1 MINLEIPKKFK
12 PLASQANQVA
22 TEVFRPISR
31 KYDAAE
37 HAYPK
42 ELDMLASLID
52 GMNEGSDIGGA
63 GAAGVRREANG
74 DDDGENRNGS
84 NLSTVLGIIELC
96 WGDVGLLLSMP
107 RQGLGNSAIASVA
120 TEEQLEHYGGKWAAM
135 AITEPEA
142 GSDSAAIR
150 TTAEL
155 DGDEYVLN
163 GEKIFVTSGDRADL
177 IVVWATLDR
186 SKGRAAIKSFIV
198 ERDNP
203 GLKLDRLEHKLGI
216 RASDTA
222 NFTLQDCR
230 VPKEALL
237 GDPEVDGKK
246 GFAGAMQTF
255 DNTRPLV
262 AAMAVGVARAALE
275 ETRERLA
282 EAGRRGRLRHP
293 RPLPARR
300 RGALP
305 GDGGRLRG
313 GLAADPAGRLDGR
326 QRQAQL
332 AAGLDGQGQGRPH
345 LRRRRPRLRRAL
357 RQRRL
362 RRERAAREVGPRR
375 EDPRHLRGDPADP
388 AADRRPPAAR
398 QELAANC
405 GNRRGSGCPSP
416 ETVAAGAA
424 RLSVRRGT
432 TRQATRS
439 PEGIGRGPPP
449 IFVRQTAGREPDRGL
464 DGASPASR
472 LGIVAVD
479 ARGRTGGTGTSAN

>member
-1 MINLEIPKKFK
+1 MINLEIPRKFK
-12 PLASQANQVA
+12 PLVSQANQVA

-31 KYDAAE
+31 KYDEAE

-52 GMNEGSDIGGA
+52 GMNEGSDLGGA
-63 GAAGVRREANG
+63 GATGVRRSESA
-74 DDDGENRNGS
+74 DPSENRNGS

-120 TEEQLEHYGGKWAAM
+120 TQEQLDHYGGLWAAM

-237 GDPEVDGKK
+237 GNPDVDVEK

-262 AAMAVGVARAALE
+262 AAMAVGVTRAALE
-275 ETRERLA
+275 EVRRHLT
-282 EAGRRGRLRHP
+282 EAGVEIDYSIPALSQPAAAARFLAMEADYEAAWLQTLHAAWMADNS
-293 RPLPARR
+293 RPNSLQASM
-300 RGALP
+300 AK
-305 GDGGRLRG
+305 
-313 GLAADPAGRLDGR
+313 AKAGRTAVDVTLGCVELCGSVGYGESELLEKWSRDAKILDIFEGT
-326 QRQAQL
+326 QQIQL
-332 AAGLDGQGQGRPH
+332 LI
-345 LRRRRPRLRRAL
+345 
-357 RQRRL
+357 
-362 RRERAAREVGPRR
+362 V
-375 EDPRHLRGDPADP
+375 
-388 AADRRPPAAR
+388 AR
-398 QELAANC
+398 QLLGKNSSEL
-405 GNRRGSGCPSP
+405 R
-416 ETVAAGAA
+416 
-424 RLSVRRGT
+424 
-432 TRQATRS
+432 
-439 PEGIGRGPPP
+439 
-449 IFVRQTAGREPDRGL
+449 
-464 DGASPASR
+464 
-472 LGIVAVD
+472 
-479 ARGRTGGTGTSAN
+479 